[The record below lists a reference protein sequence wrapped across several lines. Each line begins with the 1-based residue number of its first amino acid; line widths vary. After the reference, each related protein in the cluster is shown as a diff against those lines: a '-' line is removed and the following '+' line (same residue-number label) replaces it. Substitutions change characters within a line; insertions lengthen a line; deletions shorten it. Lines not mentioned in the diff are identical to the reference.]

1 MVVWT
6 RATLK
11 LVEQQLTPPCEDR
24 LQELLRNA
32 VELARGEVPL
42 RHLMMFWTSVGKVR
56 LTLHERHVDGDAETA
71 SVAKFDV
78 GPIIS
83 PVNEDGGRIRFRHT
97 PPIMLSR
104 ELYKQ
109 HGGEFYAAVV
119 EMPEMVVCPA
129 ETLREEE
136 PIFEAMLAILILV
149 KQDNNTFARIQ
160 AAMVCTTKWALCRPE
175 AGLVVLV

>member
-1 MVVWT
+1 VDGEGALTQLSIGDVQAVLEFCVNEGINNKYDWSDIFPVDIEPGMVVWT

-42 RHLMMFWTSVGKVR
+42 PDLMMFWTSIGKVR

-83 PVNEDGGRIRFRHT
+83 PVNEDGGR
-97 PPIMLSR
+97 SR
-104 ELYKQ
+104 NMDK
-109 HGGEFYAAVV
+109 ADK
-119 EMPEMVVCPA
+119 PA
-129 ETLREEE
+129 SSDSRS
-136 PIFEAMLAILILV
+136 
-149 KQDNNTFARIQ
+149 
-160 AAMVCTTKWALCRPE
+160 
-175 AGLVVLV
+175 